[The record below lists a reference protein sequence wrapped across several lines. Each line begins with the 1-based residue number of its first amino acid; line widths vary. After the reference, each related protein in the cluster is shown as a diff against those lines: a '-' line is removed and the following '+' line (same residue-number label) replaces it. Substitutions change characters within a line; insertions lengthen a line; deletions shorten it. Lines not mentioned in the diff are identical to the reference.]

1 MNLRILMLTRF
12 TWLLL
17 FFLGFSLYGCGQQK
31 RPANPN
37 KDKADT
43 LAKDW
48 NRTIP
53 GSFSAQQEVVFDSV
67 QLKAFFKKYP
77 GFKTY
82 AKQIRSFY
90 QSRNY
95 SFAWFD
101 GGKLI
106 EQAGNLSN
114 RVENIQ
120 NDGVYKKVPYRNALD
135 SLLDET
141 DTKTAKQP
149 DVTLEL
155 MLTAQYFTF
164 SNFAW
169 EGMSTSASAADK
181 WYLPRK
187 KVSYRAYL
195 DSVLKAPAK
204 QFLADAP
211 VYRQYELLRGFLR
224 KYQALNTGNKWL
236 PIAKTKKP
244 LQPGDTAATISQVK
258 TRLYKLEDFRGD
270 TLSPVYNDELAGALK
285 QFQERHGLLADGLLN
300 KETYAALNVPLD
312 DRIEQI
318 LVNMERSRW
327 LPVKLSG
334 DYVAVNI
341 PDFKLYVY
349 HADSVLWNC
358 KVVVG
363 KTMHQTT
370 VFYGEIKYV
379 VFRPYWNVP
388 KSIVRKE
395 ILPAIRKNGN
405 YIARHNMEIIGY
417 HDGLPDIRQKPG
429 PENSLGLVKF
439 LFPNSYNIYLHDTPT
454 KSLFGE
460 TTRAFSHGCIRIGEP
475 TKMANFLLRN
485 SKEWDAEKIDQA
497 MHFGNE
503 RYVTLANKVPVYIA
517 YFTAFVSRK
526 GLLNFRNDI
535 YNLDDHLASMIIS
548 GNGKYK

>member
-1 MNLRILMLTRF
+1 
-12 TWLLL
+12 
-17 FFLGFSLYGCGQQK
+17 
-31 RPANPN
+31 
-37 KDKADT
+37 
-43 LAKDW
+43 
-48 NRTIP
+48 
-53 GSFSAQQEVVFDSV
+53 
-67 QLKAFFKKYP
+67 
-77 GFKTY
+77 
-82 AKQIRSFY
+82 
-90 QSRNY
+90 
-95 SFAWFD
+95 
-101 GGKLI
+101 
-106 EQAGNLSN
+106 
-114 RVENIQ
+114 
-120 NDGVYKKVPYRNALD
+120 
-135 SLLDET
+135 
-141 DTKTAKQP
+141 
-149 DVTLEL
+149 
-155 MLTAQYFTF
+155 
-164 SNFAW
+164 
-169 EGMSTSASAADK
+169 
-181 WYLPRK
+181 
-187 KVSYRAYL
+187 
-195 DSVLKAPAK
+195 
-204 QFLADAP
+204 
-211 VYRQYELLRGFLR
+211 
-224 KYQALNTGNKWL
+224 
-236 PIAKTKKP
+236 
-244 LQPGDTAATISQVK
+244 
-258 TRLYKLEDFRGD
+258 
-270 TLSPVYNDELAGALK
+270 
-285 QFQERHGLLADGLLN
+285 
-300 KETYAALNVPLD
+300 
-312 DRIEQI
+312 
-318 LVNMERSRW
+318 
-327 LPVKLSG
+327 
-334 DYVAVNI
+334 VAVNI